1 MLHLRRLAYFVAVLD
16 AGTLTAASATLH
28 IAQPALSRQIHQL
41 ERDLSL
47 RLFERDRGRLVP
59 TPSGVTMGEIAR
71 RLLAQAELAERA
83 AGNLRSGHV
92 TALVCCSTPV
102 TTRGLLV
109 PFIASLGTGD
119 PTITTREVGH
129 LEVEHALLEGADFV
143 VTPTPPSAD
152 LDAIDLGRFPVR
164 AVVSPG
170 HPWARDRRES
180 VSLVELVAQQLIV
193 PPPTSISRQE
203 FDRSLRRAGLAIGR
217 HIESELDETTI
228 ALAASG
234 RGVGVTTTVP
244 PVSVW
249 AVTILDE
256 HGGSDGPNI
265 SLHVAWQRH
274 HYAAATM
281 RDLGQRLAVAAR
293 GST

>member
-1 MLHLRRLAYFVAVLD
+1 MLHLRRLSYFVAVLD
-16 AGTLTAASATLH
+16 AGTLTAASAALRV
-28 IAQPALSRQIHQL
+28 AQPALSRQIHQL

-71 RLLAQAELAERA
+71 TLLAQAELAERA
-83 AGNLRSGHV
+83 AANLRSGHV

-109 PFIASLGTGD
+109 PFIASLDAGD

-143 VTPTPPSAD
+143 VTPAPPSSE
-152 LDAIDLGRFPVR
+152 LESIDLGRFPVR
-164 AVVSPG
+164 AVVSPA

-180 VSLVELVAQQLIV
+180 VGLAELVEEPLIV
-193 PPPTSISRQE
+193 PPTTSISRQE
-203 FDRSLRRAGLAIGR
+203 FDRSLRRAGLAIGP
-217 HIESELDETTI
+217 HTECEVDETTI
-228 ALAASG
+228 ALAATG

-244 PVSVW
+244 PATVW
-249 AVTILDE
+249 AVTI
-256 HGGSDGPNI
+256 GGVDGPNI
-265 SLHVAWQRH
+265 SLHMAWQRH

-281 RDLGQRLAVAAR
+281 RNLGQRLAVAAR
-293 GST
+293 GTA